1 MIADEIERIRKA
13 IFVEGSSDELHD
25 EDSSKKSNI
34 ILPNNYTN
42 TILFITV

>member
-34 ILPNNYTN
+34 ILIII
-42 TILFITV
+42 ILIRYYL